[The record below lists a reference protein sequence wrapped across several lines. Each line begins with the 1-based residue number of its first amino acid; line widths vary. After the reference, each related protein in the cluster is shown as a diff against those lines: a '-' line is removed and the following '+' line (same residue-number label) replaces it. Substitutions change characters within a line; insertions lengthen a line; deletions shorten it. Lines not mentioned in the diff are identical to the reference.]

1 MPGNNEFWECSGC
14 DKIFSDADGQNDT
27 TAIAVVINPTG
38 TDPDH
43 QHKLTKV
50 EAKAAT
56 ETEAGNDEYYTCSEC
71 GKLFKDENGQTETTL
86 ADVTKAATG
95 KHNIEKIAAKAP
107 TCTEPGHEEYYYCN
121 DCHKFFTD
129 EKGQNEVK
137 YKDKEIPATG
147 HDLTKVSAKDPT
159 ATQPGNKEYYVCKGC
174 EKLFADAE
182 GKDETTLAA
191 VTVPATDKITF
202 TDVPDNAYYRD
213 AVYWAVD
220 QGVTTG
226 ISSTLFNPN
235 GICTRA
241 EAVTFLWR
249 AAGCP
254 APDSTAMPFKDV
266 PANSW
271 YYTAV
276 LWAVGEGITT
286 GTDATTFSPNM
297 TCSRAQIVTL
307 QWRASGSP
315 SVGTVS
321 QFADVGNNEWFTKAV
336 NWAVNKGITNGTTT
350 TTFSP

>member
-1 MPGNNEFWECSGC
+1 M
-14 DKIFSDADGQNDT
+14 
-27 TAIAVVINPTG
+27 VINPTG

-95 KHNIEKIAAKAP
+95 KHNIEKVP
-107 TCTEPGHEEYYYCN
+107 
-121 DCHKFFTD
+121 
-129 EKGQNEVK
+129 
-137 YKDKEIPATG
+137 
-147 HDLTKVSAKDPT
+147 AKDPT
-159 ATQPGNKEYYVCKGC
+159 VTQPGNREYYVCEDC
-174 EKLFADAE
+174 EKVFADAE

-191 VTVPATDKITF
+191 VTVPATGKITF
-202 TDVPDNAYYRD
+202 IDVPDNAYYRD

-336 NWAVNKGITNGTTT
+336 NWAVNKGITNGTSP
-350 TTFSP
+350 TTFSPNQNCSRAEIVTFLYRNAVK